1 MAKGV
6 VIRSGLKGVTW
17 DGNII
22 QDKNLEYDPKEYAV
36 LMKPTVDG
44 KADVVQIT
52 LSRNGNNV
60 L

>member
-6 VIRSGLKGVTW
+6 VIRPGLKGVTW
-17 DGNII
+17 DGNIS

-36 LMKPTVDG
+36 LMKPTSDG

-52 LSRNGNNV
+52 LSRNGNNI